1 MPHSAP
7 EMTDLVFALSGRT
20 LPAAHAYEL
29 WREVARVLPWLEGQ
43 KQAGILPLRANVMG
57 SETLLPQRAKLVLR
71 VPAGFLGQA
80 QGLAGQALNVGGHTL
95 LVGEGRERPLQP
107 HATLHAQIVA
117 SHLDESEFLAAM
129 ADQLCDLGV
138 DGRCMCGK
146 FQVLEGSGGKI
157 KGYSLV
163 VHELEP
169 LDSLHLQRA
178 GLGGERHLGC
188 GMFIPYKVIGHVY
201 D

>member
-1 MPHSAP
+1 MPNSAP

-29 WREVARVLPWLEGQ
+29 WREVARVLPWMEMQ
-43 KQAGILPLRANVMG
+43 KHAGILPLRANAMG
-57 SETLLPQRAKLVLR
+57 SETLLPQRAKLVVR
-71 VPAGFLGQA
+71 VPAGFSA
-80 QGLAGQALNVGGHTL
+80 QVRGLAGQALNVGGHTL
-95 LVGEGRERPLQP
+95 LVGEGKERPLQP
-107 HATLHAQIVA
+107 HPTLHAQIVA
-117 SHLDESEFLAAM
+117 SPLDESEFVAEM
-129 ADQLCDLGV
+129 ADQLCDLGI
-138 DGRCMCGK
+138 DGKCMCGK
-146 FQVLEGSGGKI
+146 FQVLEGSAGRI

-178 GLGGERHLGC
+178 GLGAQRHLGC

-201 D
+201 E